1 MEKER
6 NYAQFYTLIK
16 QLPYADK
23 EQLVYQYTSGKTT
36 LLREMKDSEYR
47 KMVAA
52 LQQLVDGDN
61 DKATFIR
68 KLKRQ
73 RSICLKL
80 MQQLGIDTTD
90 WARIDNFCEHPKIMG
105 KPFRRITLEELKKL
119 QVKLR
124 SIERKG
130 GLNQKANI
138 KNQTP
143 EGVVI
148 LPLAGGN
155 KTIN

>member
-23 EQLVYQYTSGKTT
+23 EQLVYQYTFGRTT

-80 MQQLGIDTTD
+80 MQQLGIDTTSWQRVD
-90 WARIDNFCEHPKIMG
+90 DFCEHPKIMG

-148 LPLAGGN
+148 LPLAEGN